1 MLILRAAMLINYV
14 GLYILQS
21 YIIIYEL
28 VAANLSVNAATNV
41 FVLIPFAGSLG
52 QIGAGLVVK
61 YIKRYKYVV
70 VAGYAVIVLGM
81 GLTYKYIDGH
91 GQMAKLVVSQLIL
104 GIGQGMA
111 MTTQFGMQAAVSQNG
126 NNPGFALATSTD
138 SEMCRNGVCYRAVH
152 YVCWSGKCHWLGG
165 RWSHVD
171 K

>member
-1 MLILRAAMLINYV
+1 MLINYI

-21 YIIIYEL
+21 YIIIYQL
-28 VAANLSVNAATNV
+28 IAANLTVKAATNV

-52 QIGAGLVVK
+52 QIGAGIVVK

-70 VAGYAVIVLGM
+70 VAGYGVIVLGM
-81 GLTYKYIDGH
+81 GLTYRYIDGH

-126 NNPGFALATSTD
+126 TTSPCPTCKALLTLNVH
-138 SEMCRNGVCYRAVH
+138 RNGVGYRVVH
-152 YVCWSGKCHWLGG
+152 DLNWSWKCDWLCGG
-165 RWSHVD
+165 RCHVD
-171 K
+171 R

>member
-1 MLILRAAMLINYV
+1 MLIRAVAMLINYI

-21 YIIIYEL
+21 YIISYEL

-52 QIGAGLVVK
+52 QIGAGLLVK
-61 YIKRYKYVV
+61 YTKRYKYVV
-70 VAGYAVIVLGM
+70 VAGYGVIVLGM
-81 GLTYKYIDGH
+81 GLTYRYIDGH

-126 NNPGFALATSTD
+126 GYSCFLSR
-138 SEMCRNGVCYRAVH
+138 EVLLIVHLHRNGVSYRVIYHVH
-152 YVCWSGKCHWLGG
+152 WH
-165 RWSHVD
+165 
-171 K
+171 